1 MKVTRFTL
9 RASLVTF
16 WILCGLLIIALTY
29 PWIGLSGRLWAKKYW
44 SKILLVLCG
53 VRVRQQGIP
62 VLQGGVLWVVNH
74 ISWLDIFVLNCV
86 RATAFVAK
94 SEIRHWPLI
103 GWLAAGAGTIFI
115 ERASRHAVHKV
126 GHAMQAHFAREQA
139 VGLFPEGTTS
149 SGFDLLPFYA
159 NLFEPA
165 RKAATRIQ
173 PVALLYFHQGQRS
186 DLAAF
191 VGEQTLVESLWQV
204 LSSSGLSIEI
214 HFLPL
219 IAQANDPSLP
229 TRAELARSARLSLIE
244 VVLQKNEARCVP
256 Q

>member
-1 MKVTRFTL
+1 M
-9 RASLVTF
+9 
-16 WILCGLLIIALTY
+16 Y
-29 PWIGLSGRLWAKKYW
+29 PWIGLSRRLWAKKYW
-44 SKILLVLCG
+44 SKVLLALCG
-53 VRVRQQGIP
+53 VRVTQHGIP

-126 GHAMQAHFAREQA
+126 GLAMQAHFAREQA

-165 RKAATRIQ
+165 RKAAVQIQ

-191 VGEQTLVESLWQV
+191 VGEQTLLESLWCV
-204 LSSSGLSIEI
+204 LSASGLSIEI
-214 HFLPL
+214 HFLPTL
-219 IAQANDPSLP
+219 LEAG
-229 TRAELARSARLSLIE
+229 AESPPPRLVLSRLAR
-244 VVLQKNEARCVP
+244 EAIATKVMKKI
-256 Q
+256 

>member
-1 MKVTRFTL
+1 
-9 RASLVTF
+9 
-16 WILCGLLIIALTY
+16 LLA
-29 PWIGLSGRLWAKKYW
+29 
-44 SKILLVLCG
+44 LCG
-53 VRVRQQGIP
+53 VRVTQQGTP

-74 ISWLDIFVLNCV
+74 VSWLDIFVLNCV

-94 SEIRHWPLI
+94 SEIRNWPLI
-103 GWLAAGAGTIFI
+103 GWLAAGADTIFI

-126 GHAMQAHFAREQA
+126 GHAMQAHFARDQA

-173 PVALLYFHQGQRS
+173 PVALLYFHQARRS

-191 VGEQTLVESLWQV
+191 VGEQTLLESLWCV
-204 LSSSGLSIEI
+204 LSASGLSIDI
-214 HFLPL
+214 HFLPIVL
-219 IAQANDPSLP
+219 EAGVESPAP
-229 TRAELARSARLSLIE
+229 RAELGRLAREAIAT
-244 VVLQKNEARCVP
+244 VVLKQT
-256 Q
+256 

>member
-9 RASLVTF
+9 RASLVAF

-29 PWIGLSGRLWAKKYW
+29 PLMGLSGRLWAKKYW
-44 SKILLVLCG
+44 SKILLALCG
-53 VRVRQQGIP
+53 VRVSQRGAP

-74 ISWLDIFVLNCV
+74 ISWLDIFVLNWV

-165 RKAATRIQ
+165 RKAAVQIQ

-191 VGEQTLVESLWQV
+191 VGEQTLVESLWCV
-204 LSSSGLSIEI
+204 LSASGLSIEI

-219 IAQANDPSLP
+219 IAQKNDPSLP
-229 TRAELARSARLSLIE
+229 TRAELARIARGSLIE
-244 VVLQKNEARCVP
+244 VVLQKNEARYLP

>member
-9 RASLVTF
+9 RASLVAF
-16 WILCGLLIIALTY
+16 WICCGLLIIALTY

-44 SKILLVLCG
+44 SKILLALCG
-53 VRVRQQGIP
+53 VRVTQRGTPI
-62 VLQGGVLWVVNH
+62 LHGGVLWVVNH

-126 GHAMQAHFAREQA
+126 GLAMQTHFAREQA

-165 RKAATRIQ
+165 RKAAVQIQ
-173 PVALLYFHQGQRS
+173 PVALLYFHQGRRS

-191 VGEQTLVESLWQV
+191 VGEQTLLESLWQV
-204 LSSSGLSIEI
+204 LSSSDLSIEI
-214 HFLPL
+214 HFLPTL
-219 IAQANDPSLP
+219 LEAGAENALP
-229 TRAELARSARLSLIE
+229 RVELSRLARGAIGQVVRSA
-244 VVLQKNEARCVP
+244 
-256 Q
+256 

>member
-1 MKVTRFTL
+1 LKVTRFTL

-44 SKILLVLCG
+44 SKVLLALCG
-53 VRVRQQGIP
+53 VRVRQQGAP

-165 RKAATRIQ
+165 RKAAVQIQ

-191 VGEQTLVESLWQV
+191 VGEQTLVESLWCV
-204 LSSSGLSIEI
+204 LSASGLSIEI
-214 HFLPL
+214 HFLPTL
-219 IAQANDPSLP
+219 LEAG
-229 TRAELARSARLSLIE
+229 AESPPPRVALSRLAREAIAT
-244 VVLQKNEARCVP
+244 VVLKQT
-256 Q
+256 

>member
-1 MKVTRFTL
+1 LKVTRFTL
-9 RASLVTF
+9 RASLVTI

-44 SKILLVLCG
+44 SKILLALCG
-53 VRVRQQGIP
+53 VRVSQRGTP

-173 PVALLYFHQGQRS
+173 PVALLYFHQGRRS
-186 DLAAF
+186 ELAAF
-191 VGEQTLVESLWQV
+191 VGEQTLLESLWQV
-204 LSSSGLSIEI
+204 LSNSSLSIEI
-214 HFLPL
+214 HFLPTL
-219 IAQANDPSLP
+219 LEAG
-229 TRAELARSARLSLIE
+229 AESPPPRTVLSRLAREALAT
-244 VVLQKNEARCVP
+244 VVLKQT
-256 Q
+256 

>member
-9 RASLVTF
+9 RASLVAF
-16 WILCGLLIIALTY
+16 WICCGLLIIALTY

-44 SKILLVLCG
+44 SKILLALCG
-53 VRVRQQGIP
+53 VRVTQRGTPI
-62 VLQGGVLWVVNH
+62 LHGGVLWVVNH

-126 GHAMQAHFAREQA
+126 GLAMQTHFAREQA

-165 RKAATRIQ
+165 RKAAVQIQ
-173 PVALLYFHQGQRS
+173 PVALLYFHQGRRS

-191 VGEQTLVESLWQV
+191 VGEQTLLESLWQV

-214 HFLPL
+214 HFLPTL
-219 IAQANDPSLP
+219 LEAGAENALP
-229 TRAELARSARLSLIE
+229 RVELSRLARGAIGQVVRSA
-244 VVLQKNEARCVP
+244 
-256 Q
+256 

>member
-44 SKILLVLCG
+44 SKILLALCG
-53 VRVRQQGIP
+53 VRVSQRGTP

-126 GHAMQAHFAREQA
+126 GHAMQAHFAREQS

-173 PVALLYFHQGQRS
+173 PVALLYFHQGRRS

-191 VGEQTLVESLWQV
+191 VGEQTLLESLWCV

-214 HFLPL
+214 HFLPTL
-219 IAQANDPSLP
+219 LEAG
-229 TRAELARSARLSLIE
+229 AESPPPRTVLSRLAREALAT
-244 VVLQKNEARCVP
+244 VVLK
-256 Q
+256 

>member
-1 MKVTRFTL
+1 LKVLRFTR
-9 RASLVTF
+9 RAGLITC
-16 WILCGLLIIALTY
+16 WIFCGLLIIALTY
-29 PWIGLSGRLWAKKYW
+29 PWIGLSARLWTKKYW
-44 SKILLVLCG
+44 SKILLGLCG
-53 VRVRQQGIP
+53 VHVTQQGAP
-62 VLQGGVLWVVNH
+62 VLQGGVLWTVNH

-94 SEIRHWPLI
+94 SEIRRWPLI

-115 ERASRHAVHKV
+115 ERASRHNVHKV
-126 GHAMQAHFAREQA
+126 GLAMQTHFAREQA

-165 RKAATRIQ
+165 RKAAVQIQ
-173 PVALLYFHQGQRS
+173 PVALLYFQHGQRS

-191 VGEQTLVESLWQV
+191 VGEQTLVESLWCV
-204 LSSSGLSIEI
+204 LSATGLSIDL

-219 IAQANDPSLP
+219 IAQANEPNLP
-229 TRAELARSARLSLIE
+229 TRAELARVARQSVSE
-244 VVLQKNEARCVP
+244 VVSKNN
-256 Q
+256 

>member
-1 MKVTRFTL
+1 MKFLRFTL
-9 RASLVTF
+9 RAGLLTF

-29 PWIGLSGRLWAKKYW
+29 PWIGLSARLWAKKYW
-44 SKILLVLCG
+44 SKILLGLCG
-53 VRVRQQGIP
+53 VRVTQHGAP
-62 VLQGGVLWVVNH
+62 VLQGGVLWAVNH
-74 ISWLDIFVLNCV
+74 ISWLDIFGLNCV

-115 ERASRHAVHKV
+115 ERASRHNVHKV
-126 GHAMQAHFAREQA
+126 GLAMQTHFAREQA

-165 RKAATRIQ
+165 RKAAVQIQ
-173 PVALLYFHQGQRS
+173 PVALLYFHHERRS
-186 DLAAF
+186 DVAAF
-191 VGEQTLVESLWQV
+191 VGEQTLVDSLWRV
-204 LSSSGLSIEI
+204 LSASGLSIEI

-219 IAQANDPSLP
+219 ILEAGAENAPP
-229 TRAELARSARLSLIE
+229 RAELGRLTRGAIAT
-244 VVLQKNEARCVP
+244 VVRCP
-256 Q
+256 

>member
-9 RASLVTF
+9 RASLVAF
-16 WILCGLLIIALTY
+16 WICCGLLIITLTY

-44 SKILLVLCG
+44 SKILLALCG
-53 VRVRQQGIP
+53 VRVSQRGTPI
-62 VLQGGVLWVVNH
+62 LHGGVLWVVNH

-126 GHAMQAHFAREQA
+126 GLAMQTHFAREQA

-165 RKAATRIQ
+165 RKAAVQIQ
-173 PVALLYFHQGQRS
+173 PVALLYFHQGRRS

-191 VGEQTLVESLWQV
+191 VGEQTLLESLWQV

-214 HFLPL
+214 HFLPTL
-219 IAQANDPSLP
+219 LEAGAENALP
-229 TRAELARSARLSLIE
+229 RVELSRLARGAIGQVVRSA
-244 VVLQKNEARCVP
+244 
-256 Q
+256 

>member
-1 MKVTRFTL
+1 LKGLRFTL
-9 RASLVTF
+9 RAGLITL
-16 WILCGLLIIALTY
+16 WILCGLLCIALTY
-29 PWIGLSGRLWAKKYW
+29 SWIGLSARLWTKKYW
-44 SKILLVLCG
+44 SKILLGLCG
-53 VRVRQQGIP
+53 VRVTQQGNP
-62 VLQGGVLWVVNH
+62 VLKGGVLWAVNH

-94 SEIRHWPLI
+94 SEIRHWPLV

-126 GHAMQAHFAREQA
+126 GHAMQTHFAREQA

-165 RKAATRIQ
+165 RKAAVQIQ
-173 PVALLYFHQGQRS
+173 PVALLYFHQGRRS

-191 VGEQTLVESLWQV
+191 VGEQTLVESLWCV
-204 LSSSGLSIEI
+204 LSASGLSIEI

-219 IAQANDPSLP
+219 IAQAKELNLP
-229 TRAELARSARLSLIE
+229 TRAELARAARQSVSE
-244 VVLQKNEARCVP
+244 VVSKNN
-256 Q
+256 

>member
-1 MKVTRFTL
+1 MKVARFTL
-9 RASLVTF
+9 RVVLVTC
-16 WILCGLLIIALTY
+16 WILCGLLTIALTY
-29 PWIGLSGRLWAKKYW
+29 PWIGLSGRLSAKKYW
-44 SKILLVLCG
+44 SKILLGLCG
-53 VRVRQQGIP
+53 VRVTQKGDPILR
-62 VLQGGVLWVVNH
+62 GGVLWVVNH
-74 ISWLDIFVLNCV
+74 ISWLDIFFLNGV
-86 RATAFVAK
+86 RATAFIAK
-94 SEIRHWPLI
+94 SEIRRWPVL
-103 GWLAAGAGTIFI
+103 GWLVSGAGTIFI

-126 GHAMQAHFAREQA
+126 GLAMQTHFAREQA

-165 RKAATRIQ
+165 RKAAVQIQ

-191 VGEQTLVESLWQV
+191 VGEQTLLDSVWCV
-204 LSSSGLSIEI
+204 LSAKGLSVEM

-219 IAQANDPSLP
+219 ILETQVVNAPP
-229 TRAELARSARLSLIE
+229 RAELGRLARHAIAE

>member
-9 RASLVTF
+9 RASLVTI

-44 SKILLVLCG
+44 SKILLALCG
-53 VRVRQQGIP
+53 VRVSQRGTP

-173 PVALLYFHQGQRS
+173 PVALLYFHQGRRS

-191 VGEQTLVESLWQV
+191 VGEQTLLESLWQV
-204 LSSSGLSIEI
+204 LSNSSLSIEI
-214 HFLPL
+214 HFLPTL
-219 IAQANDPSLP
+219 LEAG
-229 TRAELARSARLSLIE
+229 AESPPPRTVLSRLAREALAT
-244 VVLQKNEARCVP
+244 VVLKQT
-256 Q
+256 

>member
-44 SKILLVLCG
+44 SKILLALCG
-53 VRVRQQGIP
+53 VRVTQRGTPI
-62 VLQGGVLWVVNH
+62 LQGGVLWVVNH

-165 RKAATRIQ
+165 RKAAVQIQ
-173 PVALLYFHQGQRS
+173 PVALLYFHQGRRS

-191 VGEQTLVESLWQV
+191 VGEQTLLESLWCV

-214 HFLPL
+214 HFLPTL
-219 IAQANDPSLP
+219 LEAG
-229 TRAELARSARLSLIE
+229 AESPPPRTVLSRLAREAIAA
-244 VVLQKNEARCVP
+244 VVRCV
-256 Q
+256 

>member
-1 MKVTRFTL
+1 M
-9 RASLVTF
+9 
-16 WILCGLLIIALTY
+16 
-29 PWIGLSGRLWAKKYW
+29 GLSGRLWAKKYW
-44 SKILLVLCG
+44 SKILLTMCG
-53 VRVRQQGIP
+53 VRVRQQGVP

-115 ERASRHAVHKV
+115 ERASRHAVQKV

-165 RKAATRIQ
+165 RKAAVQIQ

-219 IAQANDPSLP
+219 IAQANQPDLP
-229 TRAELARSARLSLIE
+229 TRAELARVARQSLAE
-244 VVLQKNEARCVP
+244 VVSKNN
-256 Q
+256 

>member
-9 RASLVTF
+9 RASLVTI

-44 SKILLVLCG
+44 SKILLALCG
-53 VRVRQQGIP
+53 VRVSQRGTP

-173 PVALLYFHQGQRS
+173 PVALLYFHQGRRS
-186 DLAAF
+186 ELAAF
-191 VGEQTLVESLWQV
+191 VGEQTLLESLWQV
-204 LSSSGLSIEI
+204 LSNSSLSIEI
-214 HFLPL
+214 HFLPTL
-219 IAQANDPSLP
+219 LEAG
-229 TRAELARSARLSLIE
+229 AESPPPRTVLSRLAREALAT
-244 VVLQKNEARCVP
+244 VVLKQT
-256 Q
+256 